1 MIGYIYKI
9 TVGDLGFYIGSTNN
23 FEERLE
29 THTSKA
35 KTKPFKLY
43 KAIRENNN
51 VFIMEILHE
60 FEYDNFADLRIE
72 ERKVY
77 DALSPNLNMIRPY
90 ITDKE
95 LLDSQINY
103 RIINADK
110 IKEKNKNYY
119 IENVGRITEQK
130 KHYRS
135 CQADYYNEYNK
146 QYRIDN
152 KEKIREQR
160 NKKIKCVCGCEVN
173 YSYLSK
179 HKKTQKHID
188 IINAK

>member
-51 VFIMEILHE
+51 VFIMEILYE
-60 FEYDNFADLRIE
+60 FEYENFADLRIE

-90 ITDKE
+90 ITEQE

-160 NKKIKCVCGCEVN
+160 NKKTICVCGCEVAQCC
-173 YSYLSK
+173 LSR

>member
-1 MIGYIYKI
+1 MIGCIYKI
-9 TVGDLGFYIGSTNN
+9 TVGDLFYIGSTHD

-43 KAIRENNN
+43 KAIRDNNN
-51 VFIMEILHE
+51 VFNMEKLHD
-60 FEYDNFADLRIE
+60 FEYENEVDLRIE
-72 ERKVY
+72 ERRIF
-77 DALSPNLNMIRPY
+77 DMLSPTLNMIRPY
-90 ITDKE
+90 ITEQE
-95 LLDSQINY
+95 LLDHQINY

-110 IKEKNKNYY
+110 IKLKNKNYY
-119 IENVGRITEQK
+119 IENVDRITEQK

-135 CQADYYNEYNK
+135 CQSDYYNEYNK

-160 NKKIKCVCGCEVN
+160 NKKIKCVCGCEVAQCC
-173 YSYLSK
+173 LTR
-179 HKKTQKHID
+179 HIKTQKHINRMKD
-188 IINAK
+188 K

>member
-51 VFIMEILHE
+51 VFIMEILYE
-60 FEYDNFADLRIE
+60 FEYENFADLRIE

-90 ITDKE
+90 ITDQE

-160 NKKIKCVCGCEVN
+160 NKKIKCVCGCEVAQWCF
-173 YSYLSK
+173 SR
-179 HKKTQKHID
+179 HKKTQKHIE